1 MAQVFVS
8 LGTNVNRDENLQ
20 KGLLAMQQAFGPLTL
35 SSLFESDAVG
45 FDGAAFYNMVVAFTS
60 SDSVEQVSKALREI
74 EFAFGRTLDAKKFS
88 PRTLDLDMLLFD
100 DLILQTPV
108 QIPRD
113 EITENA
119 FVLWP
124 LAEISGQL
132 LHPVLQLS
140 YQTLW
145 HNYNKNKQQLRK
157 IPFEFQG

>member
-8 LGTNVNRDENLQ
+8 LGTNVNRDENLH
-20 KGLLAMQQAFGPLTL
+20 KGLLAMQQAFGSLTL
-35 SSLFESDAVG
+35 SSLFESEAVG
-45 FDGAAFYNMVVAFTS
+45 FDGAAFYNMVIAFS
-60 SDSVEQVSKALREI
+60 SDNSVEQVGEALREI
-74 EFAFGRTLDAKKFS
+74 EFTFGRTLDAKKFS

-124 LAEISGQL
+124 LAEIAGQT
-132 LHPVLQLS
+132 LHPVLQKS

-145 HNYNKNKQQLRK
+145 QNYNKNKQQLLK
-157 IPFEFQG
+157 IPFDFQG